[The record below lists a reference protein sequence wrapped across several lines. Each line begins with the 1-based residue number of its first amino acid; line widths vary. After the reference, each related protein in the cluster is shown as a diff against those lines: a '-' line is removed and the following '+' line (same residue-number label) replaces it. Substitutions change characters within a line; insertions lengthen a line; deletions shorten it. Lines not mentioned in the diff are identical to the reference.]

1 MPLDAK
7 RGKDSAI
14 FFNCSNVRLKLW
26 VVQGHGP
33 GRLRNEIWVRPEGGG
48 RRLHRTTSAQEELEA
63 GDAAASTAEAEL
75 SNLSTSDLNRRF
87 NNTFL
92 YLVGKLYTNI
102 NIDTFAAAADLLQ
115 KEFRILLSR
124 SPLPIDSKR
133 LVQIMALNMFVID
146 DTKYG
151 QEFNLYQVIFTI

>member
-1 MPLDAK
+1 MNETLTKFRQAVADSTDLQEKVKAGADLVAL
-7 RGKDSAI
+7 GKENG
-14 FFNCSNVRLKLW
+14 FEF
-26 VVQGHGP
+26 
-33 GRLRNEIWVRPEGGG
+33 
-48 RRLHRTTSAQEELEA
+48 TQEELEA

-151 QEFNLYQVIFTI
+151 QQFILHQVIFTI

>member
-1 MPLDAK
+1 MEPACTASTC
-7 RGKDSAI
+7 RTCGT
-14 FFNCSNVRLKLW
+14 V
-26 VVQGHGP
+26 
-33 GRLRNEIWVRPEGGG
+33 EGCVW
-48 RRLHRTTSAQEELEA
+48 T
-63 GDAAASTAEAEL
+63 AASTAEAEL

>member
-1 MPLDAK
+1 M
-7 RGKDSAI
+7 
-14 FFNCSNVRLKLW
+14 
-26 VVQGHGP
+26 
-33 GRLRNEIWVRPEGGG
+33 RPEGGG
-48 RRLHRTTSAQEELEA
+48 RRLHRTTSAQEKLEA